1 MVRVKRPKSPSQCPF
16 ILVGNKCDKA
26 FEREVTRD
34 EGLILAK
41 NFGCRFVETS
51 AKTAQ
56 NVEDVFVGLVRDLR
70 KSKAIEP
77 APSLPA
83 KKKVWSKCIIF

>member
-1 MVRVKRPKSPSQCPF
+1 MLRVKRPNSLSQCPF
-16 ILVGNKCDKA
+16 ILVGNKCDKYH
-26 FEREVTRD
+26 EREVTIS

-41 NFGCRFVETS
+41 DLGCRFVETS

-77 APSLPA
+77 APSMPV